1 MRALLVRRDIL
12 LLMLARLIDM
22 AGSNALWIA
31 LGVRVKELTG
41 SDSAAGLTF
50 FAFVLGTLG
59 APLCGAL
66 VDRSRRA
73 PLLIALNLFSMALVL
88 PLLLVHDRHGIWICY
103 AVMVLYGLASGT
115 SGSAMTALTQALI
128 PPERLGDANGLL
140 QTLLQGVRLI
150 APLLGAGVLSA
161 SGLAPLVVGD
171 AVTFALVALL
181 VALIR
186 LRENGPRPSG
196 PEAEG
201 QGAGARLAAGF
212 RHIVGT
218 AALRRFT
225 VATMIAVVA
234 FGFSQSVLFAVV
246 DSGLGR
252 PPAFVGVLGA
262 TQAAGAVV
270 AGAGAAMLMR
280 RAGETRTVVFGLVL
294 SAAGFLLTAVPAL
307 PAVVPGTV
315 LMGTGLPWIIA
326 GGTTLLQRRTP
337 AHLMGRTD
345 AALGVLIGLPQ
356 TVAIAVGAALVALV
370 DYRVMLVL
378 MAVLTSAAALYLATR
393 TARRATGGPHP
404 DPVTTSP

>member
-225 VATMIAVVA
+225 VATMIAVIA

-270 AGAGAAMLMR
+270 AGAGAAVLMR